1 MPPAPPQY
9 QPVPVQYQQPQA
21 DSGAAMSDLAPSGNP
36 NPAAVQQVVPQQQY
50 YYAPPQPAKEKG
62 SIPPF
67 VYVGLGVALAVIVP
81 KFLAGKKQD
90 MQSMMMQ
97 QMMKQFTSQAGGGM
111 PGAGMPGMPGMP
123 PSGGFGG
130 GDAFPPFPGM
140 QTPPP
145 KPSAATQRYTDTTAT
160 PVTTPSSSSSSA
172 ASTTT
177 TTSSSSSKRGS
188 ATKTVDTVSDAE
200 EKKAEESELTWVGES
215 SSSSSSTAAK
225 EEAPKKA
232 FFEDAVETEASTS
245 SSSSNMFQDAADMP
259 DEEDDE
265 ASLEYMKNMIRNP
278 EMQKLMYPY
287 LPEFMRNPETFE
299 MLLNNPQYKDQLKGI
314 MKSMKSSGAMPGGGM
329 GGAMPDINS
338 PEVQEQFAAMGMKPE
353 DVLTQIMQDPE
364 LASAFQNPKVQAA
377 VMDCSANPMNITK
390 YQNDPEVMKTFEKL
404 ASLFPQAG
412 GGAPP
417 PGMF

>member
-1 MPPAPPQY
+1 
-9 QPVPVQYQQPQA
+9 
-21 DSGAAMSDLAPSGNP
+21 
-36 NPAAVQQVVPQQQY
+36 
-50 YYAPPQPAKEKG
+50 
-62 SIPPF
+62 
-67 VYVGLGVALAVIVP
+67 
-81 KFLAGKKQD
+81 
-90 MQSMMMQ
+90 
-97 QMMKQFTSQAGGGM
+97 M
-111 PGAGMPGMPGMP
+111 PGGMPGMPG
-123 PSGGFGG
+123 S

-140 QTPPP
+140 QQPPPPP
-145 KPSAATQRYTDTTAT
+145 KPAATTQRYTDTTAT
-160 PVTTPSSSSSSA
+160 PVTTTPPSSSSSA
-172 ASTTT
+172 ASTP
-177 TTSSSSSKRGS
+177 SSSKRGS
-188 ATKTVDTVSDAE
+188 ATKTVDTVSDIE
-200 EKKAEESELTWVGES
+200 EEKAEEPELTWVGES
-215 SSSSSSTAAK
+215 SSSSTQ
-225 EEAPKKA
+225 EAPKKS
-232 FFEDAVETEASTS
+232 FFEDTVETEASTS
-245 SSSSNMFQDAADMP
+245 SSSSSPFQDAADMP

-287 LPEFMRNPETFE
+287 LPEFMRNSETFE

-314 MKSMKSSGAMPGGGM
+314 MKSMKSSGAMPGAGMGGM
-329 GGAMPDINS
+329 GGGAMPDINS
-338 PEVQEQFAAMGMKPE
+338 PEVQEQFAQMGMKPE

>member
-1 MPPAPPQY
+1 MPR
-9 QPVPVQYQQPQA
+9 
-21 DSGAAMSDLAPSGNP
+21 
-36 NPAAVQQVVPQQQY
+36 
-50 YYAPPQPAKEKG
+50 
-62 SIPPF
+62 
-67 VYVGLGVALAVIVP
+67 
-81 KFLAGKKQD
+81 
-90 MQSMMMQ
+90 
-97 QMMKQFTSQAGGGM
+97 
-111 PGAGMPGMPGMP
+111 GMPGMPG
-123 PSGGFGG
+123 S

-140 QTPPP
+140 QQPPPPP
-145 KPSAATQRYTDTTAT
+145 KPAATTQRYTDTTAT
-160 PVTTPSSSSSSA
+160 PVTTPPPSSSSSA
-172 ASTTT
+172 ASTP
-177 TTSSSSSKRGS
+177 SSSKRGS
-188 ATKTVDTVSDAE
+188 ATKTVDTVSDIE
-200 EKKAEESELTWVGES
+200 EEKAEEPELTWVGES
-215 SSSSSSTAAK
+215 SSSSSSSTQ
-225 EEAPKKA
+225 EAPKKS
-232 FFEDAVETEASTS
+232 FFEDTVETEASTS
-245 SSSSNMFQDAADMP
+245 SSSSSPFQDAADMP

-287 LPEFMRNPETFE
+287 LPEFMRNSETFE

-314 MKSMKSSGAMPGGGM
+314 MKSMKSSGAMPGAGMGGM
-329 GGAMPDINS
+329 GGGAMPDINS
-338 PEVQEQFAAMGMKPE
+338 PEVQEQFAQMGMKPE